1 MRPHS
6 LVRHGPSTDNLRS
19 MPPSELEPL
28 RSAWRALGGRT
39 PRCSSD
45 APSHDAL
52 SGVVPQRVIAAH
64 DCDRCVAGK
73 GKKRYQCEHLQERH
87 GFAGRCGWYGVKL
100 VDGPERYWQ
109 CHRKGEVVDDLPKE
123 TSG

>member
-1 MRPHS
+1 MKS
-6 LVRHGPSTDNLRS
+6 YSVVRHGPSTDNLRS
-19 MPPSELEPL
+19 MSPSELEPL

-45 APSHDAL
+45 VTSLNKL
-52 SGVVPQRVIAAH
+52 SGVVTQSVIAAH

-87 GFAGRCGWYGVKL
+87 GFTGRCGWYDVKL

-109 CHRKGEVVDDLPKE
+109 CHRKDEVVDDLP
-123 TSG
+123 SDSRG